1 MENDWYFQVDPS
13 ILLIQTLKNE
23 AQHTTDKI
31 KESHFA
37 RTIST
42 FRLSITA
49 ENDKLEDAHINTLPI
64 NENKSDDIKIDFGYY
79 YFKIK

>member
-1 MENDWYFQVDPS
+1 
-13 ILLIQTLKNE
+13 
-23 AQHTTDKI
+23 
-31 KESHFA
+31 
-37 RTIST
+37 
-42 FRLSITA
+42 LSITA